1 MVPAL
6 VLTAGL
12 ATRLR
17 PLSFVRAKA
26 ALPVA
31 GVPLVRRIL
40 SMLANAGTT
49 DVVLNLHH
57 LPHTLTALVGDGAE
71 LGLRVRYSWES
82 PVLGS
87 AGGPR
92 RAVPL
97 LAGLPRASVSESRGL
112 GSTFLIVNGDTLT
125 DVDVRA
131 LIDDHRRSRALVTIA
146 VVPNTEPQ
154 KYSGIALDDD
164 GSFTGVVKR
173 GASEPSWHVIGVQV
187 AEAEAFLSLPDN
199 VPHES
204 IRELYP
210 SLVAAR
216 PGAVRG
222 FRTKAEFFDIGTP
235 ADYLSTSLMLAE
247 REGVDVTAQSGAV
260 IAPQAR
266 VERSIL
272 WDDVEIGEGAMLREC
287 IVTDGVRVP
296 ADTSWHGVTMRVA
309 NGDLS
314 PEERIVDGLAI
325 GPVDRDTPRHRG
337 TEGR

>member
-31 GVPLVRRIL
+31 GVPLVCRIL
-40 SMLANAGTT
+40 SSLSRAGVS

-57 LPHTLTALVGDGAE
+57 LPHTLTSLVGDGGD

-125 DVDVRA
+125 DVNVSA
-131 LIDDHRRSRALVTIA
+131 LVEDHQRSGALVTIA

-154 KYSGIALDDD
+154 KYSGIALDDE
-164 GSFTGVVKR
+164 GNFTGVVTR
-173 GASEPSWHVIGVQV
+173 GASQPSWHVIGVQA
-187 AEAEAFLSLPDN
+187 AEPEAFLSLREN

-210 SLVAAR
+210 SLVAGR

-222 FRTKAEFFDIGTP
+222 FRTTAEFFDIGTP
-235 ADYLSTSLMLAE
+235 ADYLSTSLMLAD
-247 REGVDVTAQSGAV
+247 REEVDLAARSGAS
-260 IAPQAR
+260 IAPGAR

-272 WDDVEIGEGAMLREC
+272 WDDVVIGGGTLVREC

-309 NGDLS
+309 SGEVG
-314 PEERIVDGLAI
+314 PGERVIDGLAI
-325 GPVDRDTPRHRG
+325 GSLDSA
-337 TEGR
+337 